1 MKQTLK
7 VISICLLPALVSVPL
22 FVIYFILMWAGQ
34 QVLLMVISVYM
45 LACWALLH
53 AKVLK
58 KKQDAAKQFV
68 LLNSVPFGMALL
80 GSVTTLIPKYETLS
94 LISVEYYQA
103 IWPLMIL
110 CASKID
116 TRVTAY
122 YSGTTWTVYII
133 GLGMMLLASIL
144 GIGMKYKLLNNKK
157 GDN

>member
-1 MKQTLK
+1 
-7 VISICLLPALVSVPL
+7 
-22 FVIYFILMWAGQ
+22 
-34 QVLLMVISVYM
+34 
-45 LACWALLH
+45 
-53 AKVLK
+53 
-58 KKQDAAKQFV
+58 
-68 LLNSVPFGMALL
+68 MALL